1 VGNSGAI
8 PVERLSDYQWRIP
21 PDARPGMR
29 VPGIVYADD
38 ELMGLIRRDASLEQ
52 VANGATLPGIVRA
65 SMAMPD
71 IHQGYGLPVGGVV
84 ATDVRHGVVSP
95 GGVGYDINCGV
106 RLLRTDLTPADV
118 GARLEALVDALAVA
132 VPSGVGSKGRVRL
145 AAGEERRGPVLKG
158 ARWAVEQGYGEADD
172 LGRIESHGTIPG
184 ADPDAVSTKAYERG
198 RAQVG
203 TLGSGNHFL
212 ELQVVDEVRLPD
224 VAAALGLQPGL
235 VTVMIH
241 TGSRGLGHQVCTD
254 ALQTMQGAMR
264 RHGITL
270 PDRQLACAPV
280 DSPEAQ
286 AYLGAMRAAAN
297 FAFANR
303 QVLAHFA
310 REAFEQ
316 TLGVSPRQLGM
327 RLVYD
332 VAHNIAKEEEHELDG
347 RRLRVL
353 VHRKGATRA
362 FPPGH
367 PELPEAYRATGQP
380 VLIPGDMGRYSYVLV
395 GTAGSMRE
403 TWGSTCHGA
412 GRVLSRTAAVKAARG
427 RSIGDELR
435 GRGIIARASGRESLA
450 EEMSEAYKDVREVVE
465 VVERAGLSRIVAR
478 LRPLGVVKG

>member
-1 VGNSGAI
+1 
-8 PVERLSDYQWRIP
+8 
-21 PDARPGMR
+21 
-29 VPGIVYADD
+29 
-38 ELMGLIRRDASLEQ
+38 
-52 VANGATLPGIVRA
+52 
-65 SMAMPD
+65 
-71 IHQGYGLPVGGVV
+71 
-84 ATDVRHGVVSP
+84 
-95 GGVGYDINCGV
+95 
-106 RLLRTDLTPADV
+106 
-118 GARLEALVDALAVA
+118 
-132 VPSGVGSKGRVRL
+132 
-145 AAGEERRGPVLKG
+145 
-158 ARWAVEQGYGEADD
+158 
-172 LGRIESHGTIPG
+172 
-184 ADPDAVSTKAYERG
+184 
-198 RAQVG
+198 VG

-212 ELQVVDEVRLPD
+212 ELQVVDEVGLPD

-264 RHGITL
+264 RYGISL

-280 DSPEAQ
+280 ESPEAQ

-310 REAFEQ
+310 REALERA
-316 TLGVSPRQLGM
+316 LGVPPRQLGM

-332 VAHNIAKEEEHELDG
+332 VAHNIAKEEEHEQDG
-347 RRLRVL
+347 RRLRLL

-427 RSIGDELR
+427 RSIGEELR
-435 GRGIIARASGRESLA
+435 ARGIIARASGRESLA
-450 EEMSEAYKDVREVVE
+450 EEMSEAYKDVRDVVE
-465 VVERAGLSRIVAR
+465 VVEQAGLSRIVAR